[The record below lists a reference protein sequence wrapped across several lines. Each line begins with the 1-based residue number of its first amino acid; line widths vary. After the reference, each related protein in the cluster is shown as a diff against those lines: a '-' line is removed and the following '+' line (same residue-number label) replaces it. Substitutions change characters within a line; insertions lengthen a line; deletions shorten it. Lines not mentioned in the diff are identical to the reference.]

1 MTLRHSYTAERIRA
15 ALSRTPRQDDDA
27 LWPAGASQE
36 IVERLRALIPAVHVP
51 AAVLVALVERDTG
64 LNVILTERA
73 ATLRDH
79 AGQVSFPG
87 GRIEPSD
94 LDAWMAALRETEEEI
109 GLNRSHVEFAGY
121 MPDHLVI
128 SGFRVTPVVGFV
140 RPEFTLAIDQ
150 AEVQEVFEV
159 PLSHIFDIGNH
170 RPRRRKVGDM
180 EIEVADIPYG
190 QRNIWGATA
199 GMLLTLRRLIH
210 DATDSSAR

>member
-1 MTLRHSYTAERIRA
+1 VTELTLSHTYTRERIRA
-15 ALSRTPRQDDDA
+15 ALSQTPRRDDDA

-36 IVERLRALIPAVHVP
+36 IVDRLRALIPAVHVP
-51 AAVLVALVERDTG
+51 AAVLVALVERDNG
-64 LNVILTERA
+64 LSVILTERA

-94 LDAWMAALRETEEEI
+94 PDAWMAALRETEEEI

-140 RPEFTLAIDQ
+140 RPEFTLSIDQ
-150 AEVQEVFEV
+150 AEVREVFEV
-159 PLSHIFDIGNH
+159 PLSHIFNIGNH
-170 RPRRRKVGDM
+170 RPRLRKVGDM
-180 EIEVADIPYG
+180 EFEVADIPFG
-190 QRNIWGATA
+190 QRDIWGATA
-199 GMLLTLRRLIH
+199 GMLLTLRRLVH
-210 DATDSSAR
+210 DAAR